1 MPMMMSQILKS
12 VDFTET
18 EKSTYLENETLFFL
32 QLFLQIN
39 GYIIAKNSFVL
50 GVTFKTEIL
59 PKTRQNL
66 LNLILAKYLK
76 YVSSQKLILSKIKKN

>member
-1 MPMMMSQILKS
+1 MSQILKS